1 MDKFIKENAH
11 IKAQLKEAI
20 NSCENPYILM
30 QVEKLLSRGTFL
42 DPIIHMTDVFPV
54 LLEEEPPRDKIL
66 KTHLSPPNNNKLS
79 RYDSIATPI
88 FFFLGLV
95 MLMLAAAI
103 FNAISQAN
111 VNLNV
116 AIFQDTVVR
125 FYIFGWLIY
134 FLDFLALIYLAKI
147 TDRKLATSE
156 FIFRVMALL
165 FPPLRMASRH
175 IEQVDLVWIP
185 FYGWSFSNEGLL
197 KLIKHK
203 FSVPMIIIALLIIPV
218 LLIEWQFYEQVSAF
232 LNTDLTFVL
241 DLVQA
246 FIWMAFAFEFILMIT
261 VSNEKIEY
269 VQKNWIDVLIIL
281 LPFVAFVRTI
291 RVVKLA
297 RVTQLARGYKLRG
310 LLMKAK
316 QGFVFASFFYRILT
330 IKPDFQI
337 NRLRKQLVKNQKE
350 REMIEE
356 DLIEL
361 YQALKMENKI

>member
-1 MDKFIKENAH
+1 MNDKRH
-11 IKAQLKEAI
+11 RKAQLKEAI
-20 NSCENPYILM
+20 DACENPYILL
-30 QVEKLLSRGTFL
+30 QVEKLLRRNTLL
-42 DPIIHMTDVFPV
+42 DPIIQMADTYPV
-54 LLEEEPPRDKIL
+54 LLEEEPPRDKII
-66 KTHLSPPNNNKLS
+66 KTHLSPPDNNRLS

-88 FFFLGLV
+88 FFFLGLL

-103 FNAISQAN
+103 FNAISQAD

-125 FYIFGWLIY
+125 LYLFGWLIY
-134 FLDFLALIYLAKI
+134 LLDFLALIYLARQ
-147 TDRKLATSE
+147 TNRKLATGE

-165 FPPLRMASRH
+165 FPPLRMTSRH
-175 IEQVDLVWIP
+175 IQQVDLVWIP
-185 FYGWSFSNEGLL
+185 FYGWAFSNEGLL
-197 KLIKHK
+197 KLIKRK

-218 LLIEWQFYEQVSAF
+218 LLIEWQFYDEVSAF
-232 LNTDLTFVL
+232 LNTDLTFIL

-261 VSNEKIEY
+261 ISNDKMEY

-281 LPFVAFVRTI
+281 LPFVAFVRTV

-297 RVTQLARGYKLRG
+297 RITQLARGYKLRG

-337 NRLRKQLVKNQKE
+337 NRLRKKLVKNQKE
-350 REMIEE
+350 RELIEE
-356 DLIEL
+356 DIIEL
-361 YQALKMENKI
+361 YKALKMENKI